1 MREPVA
7 NLSDP
12 GVLLRLRRSVWMFG
26 LSLTATALMATFE
39 VRPLWFLA
47 LAVPFFLTFHLSFQ
61 ALFKT

>member
-26 LSLTATALMATFE
+26 LSLAATALMAGLQ
-39 VRPLWFLA
+39 VRPLWFVA
-47 LAVPFFLTFHLSFQ
+47 LAVPFYLAFHLSFQ

>member
-1 MREPVA
+1 
-7 NLSDP
+7 
-12 GVLLRLRRSVWMFG
+12 MFG